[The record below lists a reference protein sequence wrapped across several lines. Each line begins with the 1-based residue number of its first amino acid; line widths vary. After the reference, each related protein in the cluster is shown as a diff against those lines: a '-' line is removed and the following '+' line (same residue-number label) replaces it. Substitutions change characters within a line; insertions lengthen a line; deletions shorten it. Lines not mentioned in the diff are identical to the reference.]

1 MNKSDLICPVCE
13 EGHLHEATFADDF
26 KHGDST
32 IHVEGLEC
40 FVCKS
45 CGADPVFKDQI
56 RRNHLRVA
64 DAKRSVDGLLIGEQ
78 IKAIRAEHGL
88 SQSDAAELF
97 GGGANAF
104 SKYER
109 GDVIQSK
116 SMDKLLRLASK
127 YPLIVLELGEL
138 AGIQTAID
146 EEYTN
151 RYTKKKEIILEQNVV
166 ARKNVTKA
174 RVIKMESWSKSAA

>member
-1 MNKSDLICPVCE
+1 MKNLDLICPVCE
-13 EGHLHEATFADDF
+13 EGQLHETTFSDDF

-32 IHVEGLEC
+32 IHVEDLEC
-40 FVCKS
+40 FECEN

-64 DAKRSVDGLLIGEQ
+64 DAKRISDGLLVGEE
-78 IKAIRAEHGL
+78 IKAIRADLGL
-88 SQSDAAELF
+88 SQSDAALLF

-116 SMDKLLRLASK
+116 SMDKLLQLASK
-127 YPLIVLELGEL
+127 YPLIVLELNEL
-138 AGIQTAID
+138 AGIQPARD
-146 EEYTN
+146 KEYTN
-151 RYTKKKEIILEQNVV
+151 RYVKKQEIVLQQTVIV
-166 ARKNVTKA
+166 RKNVTKA
-174 RVIKMESWSKSAA
+174 KVIQMEPWRKSAA

>member
-1 MNKSDLICPVCE
+1 MKNPDLICPVCE
-13 EGHLHEATFADDF
+13 EGQLHETTFTDDF

-32 IHVEGLEC
+32 IHVEDLEC
-40 FVCKS
+40 FACDS

-64 DAKRSVDGLLIGEQ
+64 DAKRISDDLLTGEE
-78 IKAIRAEHGL
+78 IKRIRADLGL
-88 SQSDAAELF
+88 SQSDAALLF

-116 SMDKLLRLASK
+116 PMDKLLRLASK
-127 YPLIVLELGEL
+127 FPLNVFELNKL
-138 AGIQTAID
+138 AGIQAVKE
-146 EEYTN
+146 EEYTD
-151 RYTKKKEIILEQNVV
+151 RYVKKQGIVLAQPVIV
-166 ARKNVTKA
+166 RKNVTKA
-174 RVIKMESWSKSAA
+174 RIIQMETWRKSAA

>member
-1 MNKSDLICPVCE
+1 MKNPDLICPVCE
-13 EGHLHEATFADDF
+13 EGQLHETTFADDF

-32 IHVEGLEC
+32 IHVKDLEC
-40 FVCKS
+40 FACDS
-45 CGADPVFKDQI
+45 CGADPVYKDQI

-64 DAKRSVDGLLIGEQ
+64 DAKRTSDGLLVGEE
-78 IKAIRAEHGL
+78 IKAIRADLGL
-88 SQSDAAELF
+88 SQSDAALLF

-127 YPLIVLELGEL
+127 FPLNVFELSKL
-138 AGIQTAID
+138 AGIQTVRN
-146 EEYTN
+146 EEYTD
-151 RYTKKKEIILEQNVV
+151 RYIKKQEIVLERSVIV
-166 ARKNVTKA
+166 RKNVTRSK
-174 RVIKMESWSKSAA
+174 VMQMETWRRSAA

>member
-1 MNKSDLICPVCE
+1 MKNPDLTCPVCE
-13 EGHLHEATFADDF
+13 EGQLHESTFADDF

-32 IHVEGLEC
+32 VHVEELEC
-40 FVCKS
+40 FQCES

-64 DAKRSVDGLLIGEQ
+64 DAKRISDGLLSGEE
-78 IKAIRAEHGL
+78 IKAFRAALGL
-88 SQSDAAELF
+88 SQSDAALLF
-97 GGGANAF
+97 GGGTNAF

-127 YPLIVLELGEL
+127 YPLIVHELSEL
-138 AGIQTAID
+138 AGIQPVRN

-151 RYTKKKEIILEQNVV
+151 RYVKKQEIILEQSLII
-166 ARKNVTKA
+166 RKQTTKSK
-174 RVIKMESWSKSAA
+174 VIQMTSWRKTAA

>member
-1 MNKSDLICPVCE
+1 MINQDLICPVCE
-13 EGHLHEATFADDF
+13 EGQLHEATFADDF

-40 FVCKS
+40 FECES

-64 DAKRSVDGLLIGEQ
+64 DAKRTADGLLAGEE
-78 IKAIRAEHGL
+78 IKAIRADLGL
-88 SQSDAAELF
+88 SQSESALLF

-127 YPLIVLELGEL
+127 YPLIIIELSDL
-138 AGIQTAID
+138 AGIQPVSD
-146 EEYTN
+146 EAYTG
-151 RYTKKKEIILEQNVV
+151 RYVKKQEIVLEQTITV
-166 ARKNVTKA
+166 RKNVTKA
-174 RVIKMESWSKSAA
+174 KVIQMETWRKSAA